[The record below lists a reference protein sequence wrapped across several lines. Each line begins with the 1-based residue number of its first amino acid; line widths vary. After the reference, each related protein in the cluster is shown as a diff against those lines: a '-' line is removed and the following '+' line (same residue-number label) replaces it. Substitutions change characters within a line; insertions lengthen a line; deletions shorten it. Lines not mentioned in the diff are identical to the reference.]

1 MKYKAFRNK
10 TFTVQS
16 GLVVGALVA
25 AAPAA
30 LAAETDV
37 ELRTTV
43 VTATKTEMAISDA
56 PAAVTVV
63 TDKDIS
69 ERNVSRVTDALATV
83 PSLYLGT
90 PMIGQ
95 MSTGTGSGNFTLRGM
110 NASRTAVLIDGKP
123 LVDGFSSKV
132 DFRTILTDDVARI
145 EVVPGAFSSLYGSNA
160 IGGVINI
167 ITKEPDKQ
175 EVTVRVKKGFGDAEG
190 EDLNVYYR
198 NKFANG
204 LGIVAGFG
212 YQDRDG
218 YVNEFI
224 VKTPSAGA
232 GTAVTG
238 AIPTTTNTG
247 SAAYI
252 VGDKGKV
259 PWHQANATVKLSY
272 DLSPR
277 NKLYGGVA
285 YNDYKTGYSPY
296 NTYLRDAAG
305 NPVASGNVSVEGQK
319 ISLGTTDAGF
329 ATTAPLNQGDLRYY
343 GGFEGIV
350 GQDYKLKVELAKN
363 EKHSWYN
370 TYTTG
375 GTWSGGPGTHNDSPS
390 ESIDGLAQLSF
401 PVGASQFLV
410 TGLSVRKANLD
421 RKVHSL
427 SNWRDPDSKTTLNEG
442 AKGDSTT
449 VSLFAQDEITVSDAL
464 TLYLGGRL
472 DRWET
477 EGSNFKIGT
486 GAYNNTF
493 ASRSETAFSPKLSAV
508 FKAAKQVTL
517 RASVGQSFRAPD
529 NYELYGTLYCC
540 NTYYYSNPNLKPET
554 ATTWEVGGDW
564 MPVEKLKTTVSI
576 YQTTLKDMIYSRTLA
591 TTTSPATQPDKDRI
605 NAGEARVR
613 GIELSGAAK
622 LTRWLDLNVSYAY
635 IDSEMLKNDADP
647 LTVGKRL
654 ANTPKNLMTIGWN
667 AHYGPWTG
675 LLETKYT
682 GQVFST
688 EQNIGSVEGV
698 PGSYDRYTM
707 TNAKVGYQIN
717 KTAKASL
724 AINNLTDAKVYQFS
738 LLPGRNVTA
747 EVAMSF

>member
-1 MKYKAFRNK
+1 MKFQVFRNAASA
-10 TFTVQS
+10 VQS
-16 GLVVGALVA
+16 GLAVGALVA
-25 AAPAA
+25 VAPAV

-37 ELRTTV
+37 ELKTTV
-43 VTATKTEMAISDA
+43 VTATKTETEVSEA

-69 ERNVSRVTDALATV
+69 ERNVSRVTDALAQV
-83 PSLYLGT
+83 PSLHLSS

-95 MSTGTGSGNFTLRGM
+95 MSQGTGAGNFTLRGM

-123 LVDGFSSKV
+123 LVDSFSSKV
-132 DFRTILTDDVARI
+132 DFRTILTDDIARV
-145 EVVPGAFSSLYGSNA
+145 EVVSGAFSSLYGSNA

-175 EVTVRVKKGFGDAEG
+175 EITVRAKKGFGDAEG

-198 NKFANG
+198 DKFANG

-218 YVNEFI
+218 YVNEY
-224 VKTPSAGA
+224 VVRTPST
-232 GTAVTG
+232 GTGTPVTG
-238 AIPTTTNTG
+238 AIPTTTASG
-247 SAAYI
+247 APAYI

-259 PWHQANATVKLSY
+259 PWHQLNSTIKLTY
-272 DLSPR
+272 DLTPR

-285 YNDYKTGYSPY
+285 YNDYETDYRPY

-305 NPVASGNVSVEGQK
+305 NPVASGNVSVDGRK
-319 ISLGTTDAGF
+319 IALGSTNAGF
-329 ATTAPLNQGDLRYY
+329 ATAAPLRQGDLRYH

-350 GQDYKLKVELAKN
+350 GQDYKVKAELAKL
-363 EKHSWYN
+363 KKTSWYD

-390 ESIDGLAQLSF
+390 ESLDGLAQVSF
-401 PVGASQFLV
+401 PLGTSQFLV
-410 TGLSVRKANLD
+410 TGLSVRQASLD

-449 VSLFAQDEITVSDAL
+449 VSLFAQDEITVSEAL
-464 TLYLGGRL
+464 TLYVGGRL

-477 EGSNFKIGT
+477 KGSNFKVGT

-493 ASRSETAFSPKLSAV
+493 PSRSETAFSPKLSAV
-508 FKAAKQVTL
+508 FKPGEQVTL

-540 NTYYYSNPNLKPET
+540 STYYYSNPNLKPET

-564 MPVEKLKTTVSI
+564 MPTEKLKTTVSV
-576 YQTTLKDMIYSRTLA
+576 YQTNLKDMIYSRTLA
-591 TTTSPATQPDKDRI
+591 TTTPPATRPDRDRI

-613 GIELSGAAK
+613 GVELSGAAR
-622 LTRWLDLNVSYAY
+622 LASWLDLNLTYAY

-654 ANTPKNLMTIGWN
+654 AYTPKNIASISLS
-667 AHYGPWTG
+667 ARQGPWTG
-675 LLETKYT
+675 LLEAKYT
-682 GQVFST
+682 GRAYST
-688 EQNIGSVEGV
+688 EQNTQAVEGV
-698 PGSYDRYTM
+698 PGSHDSYTM
-707 TNAKVGYQIN
+707 TNAKAGYQIN
-717 KTAKASL
+717 KTTKASL
-724 AINNLTDAKVYQFS
+724 AINNLTDAKVYQYY

-747 EVAMSF
+747 ELALSF